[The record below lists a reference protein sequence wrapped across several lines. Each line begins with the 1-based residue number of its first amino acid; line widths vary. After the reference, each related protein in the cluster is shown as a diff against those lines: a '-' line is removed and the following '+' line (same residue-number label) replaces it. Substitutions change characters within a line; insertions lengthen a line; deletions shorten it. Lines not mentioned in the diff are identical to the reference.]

1 MDDNPLFI
9 KMSELKNRF
18 WDMFIVDSLI
28 GNNDRNNGNWGVI
41 VNNRTGDTKI
51 APVFDNGAAFS
62 NKMGEPKMKRI
73 LSDKER
79 FITSAYTSRR
89 CVFSEDGI
97 QINPLKYIEEMKNRD
112 CNEAI
117 LRVVPDI
124 NMNLIK
130 NLIYS
135 VENEY
140 KEIKVTSDIQKEFYI
155 KTLEYR
161 YNKILLPTLEKL
173 KSKI

>member
-1 MDDNPLFI
+1 M
-9 KMSELKNRF
+9 
-18 WDMFIVDSLI
+18 
-28 GNNDRNNGNWGVI
+28 
-41 VNNRTGDTKI
+41 
-51 APVFDNGAAFS
+51 
-62 NKMGEPKMKRI
+62 
-73 LSDKER
+73 
-79 FITSAYTSRR
+79 
-89 CVFSEDGI
+89 CFSEDGI

-117 LRVVPDI
+117 LRIVPNI

-130 NLIYS
+130 DLIYS